1 MTDLQK
7 TIRKAQP
14 ADTERILA
22 IYEMARAYMR
32 STGNPG
38 QWKNGYPGRDQLARD
53 MQKGASYVCL
63 AGDCIAGTFYF
74 AVENEP
80 SYASIRGSW
89 LNDEPYGLI
98 HRLAVAVP
106 KCGIAAFCLQW
117 CFAAFPN
124 IRIDTHRDN
133 IPMRHLLEKHGFSYC
148 GIIFL
153 ADGSERLA
161 YQKTAGRNRP
171 PAHK

>member
-22 IYEMARAYMR
+22 IYETARAYMR

-38 QWKNGYPGRDQLARD
+38 QWTNGYPGRDQLARD

-80 SYASIRGSW
+80 SYASIRGAW

-98 HRLAVAVP
+98 HRRAEVRNCRFLPAMVLCRRSKHTDRHASGQHSHAALAGKA
-106 KCGIAAFCLQW
+106 
-117 CFAAFPN
+117 
-124 IRIDTHRDN
+124 
-133 IPMRHLLEKHGFSYC
+133 
-148 GIIFL
+148 
-153 ADGSERLA
+153 RL
-161 YQKTAGRNRP
+161 
-171 PAHK
+171 